1 MKKEK
6 ATIKLVLRTNKQLAN
21 GEHPIMLRVNW
32 QGKRAEKSTGF
43 SCREQNWSNTSECIK
58 LVGKDLIPNAK
69 KINAVIQNLK
79 NDANDILNRFLYEGR
94 DYSAQ
99 MIIDYLKS
107 GNTNYSVV
115 RDFNGLVDE
124 YIDVNHLKIETILSV
139 RGIQKHFLDYM
150 ERDNVHLVDV
160 KKVHAF
166 GFGRWCYE
174 KGFKNNTIRTNIQKM
189 KALFRYA
196 EEIEAIPSNPFKFI
210 NEGKL
215 YKAETNKQ
223 ALTKDVMMLFEQF
236 YLRKV
241 ADLGSKAEKKF
252 LTVGNKIFACNVF
265 LLCYMFQ
272 GLALIDMAKLKI
284 ENIDSTR
291 VTDANNKYLVV
302 NTKRSKTHKPVPI
315 AVRMDALAIT
325 LITPYLN
332 YMADKGFLLPILT
345 DKDDTDEK
353 ILNKMRYA
361 TSAINRNLKII
372 WDEYNSWVK
381 QITEEYENIP
391 LPSSGI
397 YKGYFEHRLVHNLG
411 LNKDNIEKYLINNNT
426 TLYSARHTFATIF
439 INSEGAKTAE
449 LAQMMGRS
457 VSGIDRYIK
466 DLMGVEDVLRAR
478 DKMK

>member
-6 ATIKLVLRTNKQLAN
+6 ATIKLVLRTNKVLAN

-43 SCREQNWSNTSECIK
+43 SCREQNWSSSSECIK
-58 LVGKDLIPNAK
+58 LVGKDVVPNAK
-69 KINAVIQNLK
+69 NINAVIQNLK
-79 NDANDILNRFLYEGR
+79 NDANEILNSFLFEGK

-99 MIIDYLKS
+99 MIIDSLNVGK
-107 GNTNYSVV
+107 NNYSVV
-115 RDFNGLVDE
+115 RDFNGLVDQ
-124 YIDVNHLKIETILSV
+124 YINDNNLKLETILSIK
-139 RGIQKHFLDYM
+139 GIQKHFLDYM
-150 ERDNVHLVDV
+150 GKENIHLVEV
-160 KKVHAF
+160 KKVHAS

-174 KGFKNNTIRTNIQKM
+174 QGFKNNTIRTNIQKM

-196 EEIEAIPSNPFKFI
+196 EEIEVIPSSPFKFF
-210 NEGKL
+210 NESKV

-223 ALTKDVMMLFEQF
+223 ALTKEIMNLFQQF

-241 ADLGSKAEKKF
+241 GELGTKAEKKF
-252 LTVGNKIFACNVF
+252 FVVGNKIFACNAF

-284 ENIDSTR
+284 ENVDSTR
-291 VTDANNKYLVV
+291 LSDENNKYLVIMT
-302 NTKRSKTHKPVPI
+302 NRSKTHKPVPI

-325 LITPYLN
+325 LITPYLH
-332 YMADKGFLLPILT
+332 YMADNGFLLPILT

-361 TSAINRNLKII
+361 TSAINKNLKFI

-381 QITEEYENIP
+381 QITVEYENKP

-397 YKGYFEHRLVHNLG
+397 YKGFFEHKLVNELG
-411 LNKDNIEKYLINNNT
+411 LSKDNIEKYLISNNT

-449 LAQMMGRS
+449 SAQMMGRS

-466 DLMGVEDVLRAR
+466 DLMGVEEVLRAR